1 MAAIISKLTAARRA
15 LTTASRGPL
24 AEVWPI
30 MPKSSHFWVLFL
42 SVLTLVEFRLRFRRF
57 FCHIVRFCT
66 PMGLEFIEKNVK
78 NINFTFLQIC
88 KKKTG
93 KYFLFTFLAITSI
106 IIKLEKH
113 TIWQIKPLNLI
124 YIIYFMLYSDKMT
137 KNMQKT
143 VIFEG
148 KLLLE
153 ELRSSKKRLIKMLLL
168 RCLKNWNRR
177 SIMQMKMV

>member
-1 MAAIISKLTAARRA
+1 MYVETDRQNLRLLPGRFSPTSGLLSAVDYLEPKL
-15 LTTASRGPL
+15 
-24 AEVWPI
+24 
-30 MPKSSHFWVLFL
+30 
-42 SVLTLVEFRLRFRRF
+42 LRFQGLICRINH
-57 FCHIVRFCT
+57 FCNPI
-66 PMGLEFIEKNVK
+66 GLEFIAKNVK

-137 KNMQKT
+137 TNMRNT

-148 KLLLE
+148 KHLSE
-153 ELRSSKKRLIKMLLL
+153 ELKSSKKRLIMMLSLK
-168 RCLKNWNRR
+168 CLKT
-177 SIMQMKMV
+177 